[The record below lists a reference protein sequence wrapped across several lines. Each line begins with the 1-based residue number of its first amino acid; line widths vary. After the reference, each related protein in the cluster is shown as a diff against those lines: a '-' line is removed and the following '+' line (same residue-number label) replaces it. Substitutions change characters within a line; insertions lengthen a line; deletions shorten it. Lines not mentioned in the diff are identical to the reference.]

1 MTRSERYAE
10 QIGRAYPRLMID
22 SVALLESGQ
31 NNDALMV
38 NGQLLFRFPKVGP
51 AVAAMKREA
60 ALLCAIHARLPLPVP
75 QPLYVN
81 EQGGVGAAFMGYPLL
96 PGRPLWRADLE
107 KVAEEDVLAR
117 MARQVADFLRALHAV
132 PLHEVRAAS
141 LLRADDGASWSS
153 LYQRIRRHLFPH
165 MRPEARRRVRDTF
178 AAFLTRPDAGAF
190 EPALRHGD
198 FGGGNVLWDR
208 EAGAVTGVIDFGSA
222 AIGDRATDLA
232 SLAAGFGDAFLER
245 CSRHYSITADMRG
258 RMAFY
263 HSTFALQEALFGAE
277 NDDPDAFA
285 AGMAGYV

>member
-1 MTRSERYAE
+1 MTRSEHYAK
-10 QIGRAYPRLMID
+10 QIGRAYPGLPIEQ
-22 SVALLESGQ
+22 VELIESGQ
-31 NNDALMV
+31 YNDALIV
-38 NGQLLFRFPKVGP
+38 NGQLLFRFPKVEP

-60 ALLCAIHARLPLPVP
+60 ALLRAIHARLPLPVP
-75 QPLYVN
+75 HPLYVN
-81 EQGGVGAAFMGYPLL
+81 EEGGVGAAFMGYRLL

-117 MARQVADFLRALHAV
+117 MARQLAAFLKALHAV
-132 PLHEVRAAS
+132 PLAEVPPAAVR
-141 LLRADDGASWSS
+141 RADDGASWSS
-153 LYQRIRRHLFPH
+153 LYRRIRRHLFPH
-165 MRPEARRRVRDTF
+165 MRPEARRRVRDRFTTF
-178 AAFLTRPDAGAF
+178 LEGAGTTAY

-208 EAGAVTGVIDFGSA
+208 ATGVVTGVIDFGSA
-222 AIGDRATDLA
+222 AIGDPATDLA

-263 HSTFALQEALFGAE
+263 RSTFALQEALFGVE
-277 NDDPDAFA
+277 NDDSDAFA